1 MDILA
6 HLADFYANK
15 GEIDK
20 AYDTISK
27 ALEFNSNSLIAQL
40 KSLKIQSLKNS
51 EKELSVHIDKIISSL
66 LKDTRYKKYKR
77 NFSDKSMAWL
87 FKSEED
93 LETNEN

>member
-1 MDILA
+1 MGFEFLVGLPLSSTYWKIIWSWLI
-6 HLADFYANK
+6 N
-15 GEIDK
+15 
-20 AYDTISK
+20 S
-27 ALEFNSNSLIAQL
+27 FNSNSLIAQL
-40 KSLKIQSLKNS
+40 KSLKIKLLKNS